1 MQLIVSYHLETYI
14 KMKKTTISF
23 ACALC
28 ATFWGTPAVAQSQV
42 SVYGLLDT
50 GLVWTNSA
58 NSNGDSV
65 VKMPSLTGTFPSRL
79 GFRGAEDLGGG
90 TQAFFTLETGFAPDT
105 GILGGGNRL
114 FGRQANVGLKIA
126 QFGTVTLG
134 RQVNMTILSGV
145 KSDVLG
151 PNLFSISSL
160 DSYLPNA
167 RSDNAIGYLGN
178 FNKFTVGATYSFGRD
193 GSASGGPAATGCAGE
208 VAGNAK
214 ACRQWTALLGYDN
227 SAFGVTATYD
237 ILYGNVGAAAGLTT
251 SDSSD
256 RRATLNMYAMV
267 GATKIGGGVIDRKK
281 QAAAPVNSLES
292 DLYYLGASYPFA
304 TALVLDAQA
313 ARLDF
318 KDSDDDT
325 TLLAVRLS
333 YSLSKRTAV
342 YGMAGHIKNSGR
354 AAVSLDAGGTVGVGM
369 SQSGVML
376 GLRHAF

>member
-1 MQLIVSYHLETYI
+1 
-14 KMKKTTISF
+14 MKRTTISV

-28 ATFWGTPAVAQSQV
+28 STIYASSAIAQSQV
-42 SVYGLLDT
+42 SIYGLVDT
-50 GLVWTNSA
+50 GLVWTNNA

-65 VKMPSLTGTFPSRL
+65 IKMPSLTGSFPSRL

-90 TQAFFTLETGFAPDT
+90 TLAIFALETGFAPDT
-105 GILGGGNRL
+105 GVMGTGNRL
-114 FGRQANVGLKIA
+114 FGRQSYVGLKNA
-126 QFGTVTLG
+126 TYGTLTLG
-134 RQVNMTILSGV
+134 RQVNMTILSGI

-167 RSDNAIGYLGN
+167 RSDNAVGYFGN
-178 FNKFTVGATYSFGRD
+178 FSEFSVGATYSLGRD
-193 GSASGGPAATGCAGE
+193 TSASGGPAATGCAGE

-227 SAFGVTATYD
+227 KVFGATTTYD

-251 SDSSD
+251 SESSD
-256 RRATLNMYAMV
+256 RRATVNVYAML

-281 QAAAPVNSLES
+281 QAVTPANSLES

-304 TALVLDAQA
+304 PELVLDAQM
-313 ARLDF
+313 ARLDI
-318 KDSDDDT
+318 KNSGDDT
-325 TLLAVRLS
+325 NFLALRLT

-342 YGMAGHIKNSGR
+342 YAMAGHIKNSGN
-354 AAVSLDAGGTVGVGM
+354 AAVALDAGGTVGVGM
-369 SQSGVML
+369 SQSGAMV
-376 GLRHAF
+376 GLRHTF